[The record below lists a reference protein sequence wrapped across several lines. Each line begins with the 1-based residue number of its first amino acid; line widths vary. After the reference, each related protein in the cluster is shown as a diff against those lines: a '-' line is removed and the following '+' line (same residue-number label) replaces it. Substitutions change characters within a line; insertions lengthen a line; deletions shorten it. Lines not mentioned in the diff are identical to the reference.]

1 LFAAYQADV
10 FDGLGF
16 GAMLTR
22 TQMPKPPRSKTA
34 RRSDAR
40 DNEVGRRVRTQRLAK
55 GLSQTE
61 LGEKI
66 GVTFQQV
73 QKYEKGTN
81 RIGAGRL
88 SRIAEVLEV
97 PVTYFFPSDDEP
109 VLPVSEQEGSPF
121 ALLSTS
127 GAIQLVRAYSRIQG
141 GNTRAALVQIAEH
154 LAEAHAPGAKKPR
167 KG

>member
-1 LFAAYQADV
+1 
-10 FDGLGF
+10 
-16 GAMLTR
+16 MLTR
-22 TQMPKPPRSKTA
+22 TQMPKLPKSKAT

-40 DNEVGRRVRTQRLAK
+40 DNEVGRRVRTQRLTK

-97 PVTYFFPSDDEP
+97 PVTYFFPSEDEP
-109 VLPVSEQEGSPF
+109 AFPASDQESSPF

-141 GNTRAALVQIAEH
+141 GNARAALVQIAEH
-154 LAEAHAPGAKKPR
+154 LAESHAASSKKGR
-167 KG
+167 KN

>member
-1 LFAAYQADV
+1 
-10 FDGLGF
+10 
-16 GAMLTR
+16 MLTR
-22 TQMPKPPRSKTA
+22 PDSAMPKVAKTKA
-34 RRSDAR
+34 TRRSDAR
-40 DNEVGRRVRTQRLAK
+40 DNEVGRRVRTQRLTK

-97 PVTYFFPSDDEP
+97 PVTYFFPSEDEP
-109 VLPVSEQEGSPF
+109 TLPGGDEESSPF
-121 ALLSTS
+121 SLLSTS

-141 GNTRAALVQIAEH
+141 GNARAALVQIAEH
-154 LAEAHAPGAKKPR
+154 LAEAQAQPAKKPR

>member
-1 LFAAYQADV
+1 
-10 FDGLGF
+10 
-16 GAMLTR
+16 MLTKSL
-22 TQMPKPPRSKTA
+22 MSKPPKSP

-40 DNEVGRRVRTQRLAK
+40 DNDVGRRVRTQRLAK

-61 LGEKI
+61 LGESI

-88 SRIAEVLEV
+88 SRIAQALEV
-97 PVTYFFPSDDEP
+97 PVAYFFPSEEEP
-109 VLPVSEQEGSPF
+109 TLPDADPDTSPF

-127 GAIQLVRAYSRIQG
+127 GAIQLVRA
-141 GNTRAALVQIAEH
+141 
-154 LAEAHAPGAKKPR
+154 
-167 KG
+167 